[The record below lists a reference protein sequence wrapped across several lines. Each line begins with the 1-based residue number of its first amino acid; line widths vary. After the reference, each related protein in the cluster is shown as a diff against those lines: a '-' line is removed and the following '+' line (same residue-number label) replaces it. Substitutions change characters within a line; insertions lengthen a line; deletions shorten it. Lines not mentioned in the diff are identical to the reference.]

1 MLEDK
6 LIKKNLETSKTIAMV
21 GVSSIKKEISTNIKR
36 RPSTIVMKYMQEF
49 GYRVIPVNP
58 FSAGEKIHGET
69 IVAKLE
75 DIKIPVDIVD
85 VFRPS
90 KEAPIIAEEA
100 IKIGTKVFWLQYGIQ
115 SDEAKKIVD
124 DVYHE
129 LFGRFADPNGLQYW
143 GSMIEVGKMTEDD
156 LREAILDSEEYA
168 FNSTLLVVD
177 TVSVQNGVP
186 IVLSWATYNSGFMS
200 PFLVESNSR
209 FGDGQIAERGEDTFN
224 TLVSGYH
231 IYRDNQALERI
242 DDLNEICTEDGF
254 CVYED
259 HLVEDGNSYF
269 YQITPIT
276 SLGEVAQGC
285 LDYRQ
290 VCFGIYEGTQH
301 YPGFTGYAET
311 EP

>member
-6 LIKKNLETSKTIAMV
+6 LIKKNLKTSKTIAMV

-115 SDEAKKIVD
+115 SDEAKKIVESKNIFY
-124 DVYHE
+124 VSNKCIKQEYQK
-129 LFGRFADPNGLQYW
+129 LFL
-143 GSMIEVGKMTEDD
+143 K
-156 LREAILDSEEYA
+156 
-168 FNSTLLVVD
+168 
-177 TVSVQNGVP
+177 
-186 IVLSWATYNSGFMS
+186 MS
-200 PFLVESNSR
+200 PVFP
-209 FGDGQIAERGEDTFN
+209 
-224 TLVSGYH
+224 
-231 IYRDNQALERI
+231 ALK
-242 DDLNEICTEDGF
+242 N
-254 CVYED
+254 
-259 HLVEDGNSYF
+259 N
-269 YQITPIT
+269 
-276 SLGEVAQGC
+276 
-285 LDYRQ
+285 
-290 VCFGIYEGTQH
+290 
-301 YPGFTGYAET
+301 
-311 EP
+311 